1 MFLETPERP
10 KRTLR
15 YVEEAFEQVKS
26 RKNVRDVVILNDSGH
41 PVKSTMHTEDAV
53 HFSGLFQTIR
63 GRLERGMAKIDPTD
77 ELLMLR
83 VRTKTNEVLL
93 VPDSKIT
100 VLVVQNA
107 QDNFENG
114 K

>member
-1 MFLETPERP
+1 MFLDTP
-10 KRTLR
+10 KRPPRTRR
-15 YVEEAFEQVKS
+15 YVEKAFDQVKS
-26 RKNVRDVVILNDSGH
+26 KENVRDVVILNDSGH
-41 PVKSTMHTEDAV
+41 PVLSTMDQAEAV
-53 HFSGLFQTIR
+53 QFSGQFQAIR
-63 GRLERGMAKIDPTD
+63 GRLERGMSKIDPTD
-77 ELLMLR
+77 ELVMLR

-107 QDNFENG
+107 HDSFE

>member
-1 MFLETPERP
+1 MFLDTQKRP
-10 KRTLR
+10 PRTLR
-15 YVEEAFEQVKS
+15 YVEKAFKEVKS
-26 RKNVRDVVILNDSGH
+26 RKNVRDVVILNDRGN
-41 PVKSTMHTEDAV
+41 PVKSTMDQDDAV
-53 HFSGLFQTIR
+53 QLAGLFQAIR
-63 GRLERGMAKIDPTD
+63 GRLERGMSKIDPTD

-83 VRTKTNEVLL
+83 VRTKTNEVIL

-107 QDNFENG
+107 HDNFE

>member
-1 MFLETPERP
+1 PP
-10 KRTLR
+10 RTLR
-15 YVEEAFEQVKS
+15 YVEKAFDLIKE
-26 RKNVRDVVILNDSGH
+26 RKNVRDIVILNDAGN
-41 PVKSTMHTEDAV
+41 PVKSTMDRDDAV
-53 HFSGLFQTIR
+53 QFSGLFQAIR

-100 VLVVQNA
+100 VLVLQDA
-107 QDNFENG
+107 QDNFETI
-114 K
+114 

>member
-1 MFLETPERP
+1 MFLDTPKKP
-10 KRTLR
+10 IRTLR
-15 YVEEAFEQVKS
+15 YVEKAFEEVKL
-26 RKNVRDVVILNDSGH
+26 RKNVRDVVILNDTGH
-41 PVKSTMHTEDAV
+41 PVKSTMDQDEAV
-53 HFSGLFQTIR
+53 QFAGLFQAIR
-63 GRLERGMAKIDPTD
+63 GRLERGMSKIDPTD

-100 VLVVQNA
+100 ILVVQNA
-107 QDNFENG
+107 HDNFE

>member
-1 MFLETPERP
+1 MFSAPERP
-10 KRTLR
+10 LRTLR
-15 YVEEAFEQVKS
+15 YVEKAFDLIKE
-26 RKNVRDVVILNDSGH
+26 RKNVRDIVILNDAGN
-41 PVKSTMHTEDAV
+41 PVKSTMDRDDAV
-53 HFSGLFQTIR
+53 QFSGLFQAIR

-100 VLVVQNA
+100 VLVLQDA
-107 QDNFENG
+107 QDNFETI
-114 K
+114 

>member
-1 MFLETPERP
+1 ME
-10 KRTLR
+10 K
-15 YVEEAFEQVKS
+15 AFELIKE
-26 RKNVRDVVILNDSGH
+26 RKNVRDVVILNDAGN
-41 PVKSTMHTEDAV
+41 PVKSTMDRDDAV
-53 HFSGLFQTIR
+53 QFSGLFQAIR

-100 VLVVQNA
+100 VLVLQDA
-107 QDNFENG
+107 KDNFE

>member
-1 MFLETPERP
+1 MFFDTPKKPR
-10 KRTLR
+10 RTLR
-15 YVEEAFEQVKS
+15 YVEKAFEQVKS
-26 RKNVRDVVILNDSGH
+26 KKSVRDVVILNDSGH
-41 PVKSTMHTEDAV
+41 PVMSTMAQNEAV
-53 HFSGLFQTIR
+53 QFSGHFQAIR
-63 GRLERGMAKIDPTD
+63 GRLERGMNKIDPTD

-100 VLVVQNA
+100 IIVVQNA
-107 QDNFENG
+107 HDNFV

>member
-1 MFLETPERP
+1 
-10 KRTLR
+10 TLS
-15 YVEEAFEQVKS
+15 YVEKAFELIKE
-26 RKNVRDVVILNDSGH
+26 RKNVRDIVILNDAGN
-41 PVKSTMHTEDAV
+41 PVKSTMDRDDAV
-53 HFSGLFQTIR
+53 QFSGLFQSIR

-100 VLVVQNA
+100 VLVLQDA
-107 QDNFENG
+107 QD
-114 K
+114 